1 MNLENKNQ
9 IKQLIKQINPHL
21 INKIKENDEL
31 INGFNYIKREK
42 KLIKFVYSNF
52 NIFNI
57 KIPTFITK
65 FDLYSIAQTKK
76 IFNAT
81 NILLIHNNKILNK
94 DDSSIDEIIDND
106 FVVIIENKLYP
117 DNSSY
122 IYLKNKYLHND
133 IIYLKIVFPDGTKKF
148 YNLSKEITIKEFL
161 NMVIKDNGLFE
172 KNIQFIRNSKIMNI
186 NSLQK
191 IKESEL
197 IYGANIFCNFSN
209 QVQTIYYFGKVLK
222 GKTKIKNESIT
233 INIGTL
239 NCINYL
245 FNELSDY
252 RIVKITI
259 GNIQLNKDSDNCL
272 FLYGIKENFDF
283 TCETENSH

>member
-1 MNLENKNQ
+1 M
-9 IKQLIKQINPHL
+9 
-21 INKIKENDEL
+21 
-31 INGFNYIKREK
+31 
-42 KLIKFVYSNF
+42 
-52 NIFNI
+52 
-57 KIPTFITK
+57 
-65 FDLYSIAQTKK
+65 YSIAQTKK
-76 IFNAT
+76 IFHLT

-106 FVVIIENKLYP
+106 YVVIIENKLYP

-133 IIYLKIVFPDGTKKF
+133 IINLRIDFDNGTKRI

-172 KNIQFIRNSKIMNI
+172 KNIRFIYDSKIMNI

-197 IYGANIFCNFSN
+197 ICGSHISCNFSN
-209 QVQTIYYFGKVLK
+209 QEQNFYCGKVLK
-222 GKTKIKNESIT
+222 GKTKIKNKSIT

-239 NCINYL
+239 NRINCL
-245 FNELSDY
+245 FNELSEN
-252 RIVKITI
+252 RIIKITI

-272 FLYGIKENFDF
+272 FLYGIKENFYF
-283 TCETENSH
+283 TCETENSHYY

>member
-1 MNLENKNQ
+1 M
-9 IKQLIKQINPHL
+9 
-21 INKIKENDEL
+21 
-31 INGFNYIKREK
+31 
-42 KLIKFVYSNF
+42 
-52 NIFNI
+52 
-57 KIPTFITK
+57 
-65 FDLYSIAQTKK
+65 YSIAQEKK

-133 IIYLKIVFPDGTKKF
+133 IINLTIDFPDGTKKI

-197 IYGANIFCNFSN
+197 FIGANIICNFSN
-209 QVQTIYYFGKVLK
+209 QVQNFYCGKVLK
-222 GKTKIKNESIT
+222 GKTKIKNKSIA

-239 NCINYL
+239 NPINYL
-245 FNELSDY
+245 FNELSQY